1 MRTNKRG
8 EPLLTT
14 EAWTAREAALREAA
28 ELVLSELSTKQYDG
42 SGEDRISVGPRVL
55 TVAIELHRRAN
66 EARLSADAASRPGPK
81 RKSEGK
87 VSTGRISTSNAILA
101 LLPEYR
107 FRKRPGRKR
116 DASIPTDRRMAILV
130 DRAMATGRYRFEREA
145 LELVLR
151 DHMRAMG
158 KNTASIESVAR
169 VVRQSQKRL
178 INYRKRRVRDSGT

>member
-1 MRTNKRG
+1 
-8 EPLLTT
+8 
-14 EAWTAREAALREAA
+14 
-28 ELVLSELSTKQYDG
+28 
-42 SGEDRISVGPRVL
+42 
-55 TVAIELHRRAN
+55 
-66 EARLSADAASRPGPK
+66 
-81 RKSEGK
+81 
-87 VSTGRISTSNAILA
+87 
-101 LLPEYR
+101 
-107 FRKRPGRKR
+107 
-116 DASIPTDRRMAILV
+116 MAILV